1 MTKRLE
7 EAFAEAAKLSSTQ
20 QDALAEWILDEL
32 ASERSRGRALA
43 ESADALGRLADEA
56 LAEHR
61 QGWTRLLTP
70 ESL

>member
-7 EAFAEAAKLSSTQ
+7 EAFAEAAKLSSTE
-20 QDALAEWILDEL
+20 QDALAEWIFDEL
-32 ASERSRGRALA
+32 ASERSWDRAFA
-43 ESADALGRLADEA
+43 GSADALGRLADEA

-61 QGWTRLLTP
+61 EGKTRLLTP